1 MMNYEMEENMYKLEV
16 KTYVDTDEVADV
28 TVKRNENAH
37 IFTPKMV
44 IKADCEK
51 RILKNIYLQ
60 MPNTVQRIDAED
72 IPKIQNLFYNAILE
86 MSHIRE
92 IMLNELGFENKIKK
106 QERVS
111 PEVDKNLYEVSYRT
125 MEDKPEIGFFYI
137 EKPYSDDVMLTPNM
151 RTEIDYKNKKLNDI
165 HLRMGRTKQ
174 QISFHNYERVQEIF
188 QVAFLEMLHVR
199 DEIRK
204 LGFDVNVKQQ

>member
-1 MMNYEMEENMYKLEV
+1 MMNYEMEEIMYELEIE
-16 KTYVDTDEVADV
+16 TYMHSGEVANV
-28 TVKRNENAH
+28 IVKKTENAH

-44 IKADCEK
+44 IKADYEK

-60 MPNTVQRIDAED
+60 MPNTNRRIDAED
-72 IPKIQNLFYNAILE
+72 IPVIKNLFYNAILE

-92 IMLNELGFENKIKK
+92 YMLNELGFENKIKK
-106 QERVS
+106 QEPVPS
-111 PEVDKNLYEVSYRT
+111 EIEKNLYEVSYRT

-204 LGFDVNVKQQ
+204 LGFDVV

>member
-1 MMNYEMEENMYKLEV
+1 MMNYEMEENMYELEV
-16 KTYVDTDEVADV
+16 ETYVQTGEVANV
-28 TVKRNENAH
+28 TVKKSENAH

-44 IKADCEK
+44 IKADYEK

-60 MPNTVQRIDAED
+60 MPNTNRRIDAED
-72 IPKIQNLFYNAILE
+72 IPVIKNLFYNAILE

-92 IMLNELGFENKIKK
+92 YMLKELGFENKIKK
-106 QERVS
+106 QEPVS
-111 PEVDKNLYEVSYRT
+111 SEIEKNLYEVSYRT

-151 RTEIDYKNKKLNDI
+151 RTEIDYTNKKLHDI
-165 HLRMGRTKQ
+165 YLQMERTKA

-204 LGFDVNVKQQ
+204 LGFDVV

>member
-1 MMNYEMEENMYKLEV
+1 MMNYEMEENMYELEV

-28 TVKRNENAH
+28 TVKRRENAH

-44 IKADCEK
+44 IKADYEK

-72 IPKIQNLFYNAILE
+72 IPVIKNLFYNAILE

-111 PEVDKNLYEVSYRT
+111 PEVEKNLYNILYDVDEKTQEVVRLNVQ
-125 MEDKPEIGFFYI
+125 
-137 EKPYSDDVMLTPNM
+137 KPYSQDVMLTPYII
-151 RTEIDYKNKKLNDI
+151 TEIDYDNKKLDDI
-165 HLRMGRTKQ
+165 YLRMGRTKA
-174 QISFHNYERVQEIF
+174 QISFHNYERVQALF

-204 LGFDVNVKQQ
+204 LGFEVNTNE

>member
-1 MMNYEMEENMYKLEV
+1 MMNYEMEENMYELEV

-44 IKADCEK
+44 IKADYEK

-72 IPKIQNLFYNAILE
+72 IPVIKNLFYNAILE

-92 IMLNELGFENKIKK
+92 YILIDLGFENKIKK

-111 PEVDKNLYEVSYRT
+111 PEVEKNLYNILYDVDEKTQEVVRLYVQ
-125 MEDKPEIGFFYI
+125 
-137 EKPYSDDVMLTPNM
+137 KPYSQDVMLTPYII
-151 RTEIDYKNKKLNDI
+151 TEIDYDNKKLDDI
-165 HLRMGRTKQ
+165 YLRMGRTKA
-174 QISFHNYERVQEIF
+174 QISFHNYERVQALF

-204 LGFDVNVKQQ
+204 LGFEVNTNE

>member
-1 MMNYEMEENMYKLEV
+1 MNYEMEEIMYELEIE
-16 KTYVDTDEVADV
+16 TYMHSGEVANV
-28 TVKRNENAH
+28 IVKKTENAH

-44 IKADCEK
+44 IKADYEK

-60 MPNTVQRIDAED
+60 MPNTNRRIDAED
-72 IPKIQNLFYNAILE
+72 IPVIKNLFYNAILE

-92 IMLNELGFENKIKK
+92 YMLNELGFENKIKK
-106 QERVS
+106 QEPVS
-111 PEVDKNLYEVSYRT
+111 SEIEKNLYEVSYRT

-204 LGFDVNVKQQ
+204 LGFDVNTNK

>member
-1 MMNYEMEENMYKLEV
+1 MMNYEMEEIMYELEIE
-16 KTYVDTDEVADV
+16 TYMHSGEVANV
-28 TVKRNENAH
+28 IVKKTENAH

-44 IKADCEK
+44 IKADYEK

-60 MPNTVQRIDAED
+60 MPNTNRRIDAED
-72 IPKIQNLFYNAILE
+72 IPVIKNLFYNAILE

-92 IMLNELGFENKIKK
+92 YMLNELGFENKIKK
-106 QERVS
+106 QEPVS
-111 PEVDKNLYEVSYRT
+111 SEIEKNLYEVSYRT

-204 LGFDVNVKQQ
+204 LGFDVNTNK

>member
-1 MMNYEMEENMYKLEV
+1 MMNYEMEENMYELEV
-16 KTYVDTDEVADV
+16 KTYVETDEIANV

-44 IKADCEK
+44 IKADYEK

-60 MPNTVQRIDAED
+60 MPNTVQRIEAED

-92 IMLNELGFENKIKK
+92 IMLVDLGFENKIKK

-111 PEVDKNLYEVSYRT
+111 PEVEKNLYDVSYRVD
-125 MEDKPEIGFFYI
+125 EDTQEIDFFYI
-137 EKPYSDDVMLTPNM
+137 QKPYSQDVMLTPYM
-151 RTEIDYKNKKLNDI
+151 RTEIDYTNKKLHDI
-165 HLRMGRTKQ
+165 YLQMGRTKA
-174 QISFHNYERVQEIF
+174 QISFHNYERVQELF

-204 LGFDVNVKQQ
+204 LGFDVNTNK

>member
-1 MMNYEMEENMYKLEV
+1 MMNYEMEENMYELEV
-16 KTYVDTDEVADV
+16 ETYVQTGEVANV
-28 TVKRNENAH
+28 TVKKSENAH

-44 IKADCEK
+44 IKADYEK

-60 MPNTVQRIDAED
+60 MPNTNRRIDAED
-72 IPKIQNLFYNAILE
+72 IPVIKNLFYNAILE

-92 IMLNELGFENKIKK
+92 YMLKELGFENKIKK
-106 QERVS
+106 QEPVS
-111 PEVDKNLYEVSYRT
+111 SEIEKNLYEVSYRT

-204 LGFDVNVKQQ
+204 LGFEVNTNE

>member
-1 MMNYEMEENMYKLEV
+1 MMNYEMEEIMYELEIE
-16 KTYVDTDEVADV
+16 TYMHSGEVANV
-28 TVKRNENAH
+28 IVKKTENAH

-44 IKADCEK
+44 IKADYEK

-60 MPNTVQRIDAED
+60 MPNTNRRIDAED
-72 IPKIQNLFYNAILE
+72 IPVIKNLFYNAILE

-92 IMLNELGFENKIKK
+92 YMLKELGFENKIKK
-106 QERVS
+106 QEPVPS
-111 PEVDKNLYEVSYRT
+111 EIEKNLYEVSYRT

-188 QVAFLEMLHVR
+188 QVAFLEMLHIR

-204 LGFDVNVKQQ
+204 LGFDVV

>member
-1 MMNYEMEENMYKLEV
+1 MMNYEMEEIMYELEIE
-16 KTYVDTDEVADV
+16 TYMHSGEVANV
-28 TVKRNENAH
+28 IVKKTENAH

-44 IKADCEK
+44 IKADYEK

-60 MPNTVQRIDAED
+60 MPNTNRRIDAED
-72 IPKIQNLFYNAILE
+72 IPVIKNLFYNAILE

-92 IMLNELGFENKIKK
+92 YMLNELGFENKIKK
-106 QERVS
+106 QEPVS
-111 PEVDKNLYEVSYRT
+111 SEIEKNLYEVSYRT

-204 LGFDVNVKQQ
+204 LGFDVV

>member
-1 MMNYEMEENMYKLEV
+1 MNYEMEEIMYELEIE
-16 KTYVDTDEVADV
+16 TYMHSGEVANV
-28 TVKRNENAH
+28 IVKKTENAH

-44 IKADCEK
+44 IKADYEK

-60 MPNTVQRIDAED
+60 MPNTNRRIDAED
-72 IPKIQNLFYNAILE
+72 IPVIKNLFYNAILE

-92 IMLNELGFENKIKK
+92 YMLNELGFENKIKK
-106 QERVS
+106 QEPVPS
-111 PEVDKNLYEVSYRT
+111 EIEKNLYEVSYRT

-204 LGFDVNVKQQ
+204 LGFDVV